1 MTRPPSAASCPTAS
15 HVGVAVA
22 ADAPLAA
29 SSARPSAPPSARE
42 TAPPNAASADAFAP
56 RHLWRHALLGSL
68 AAIAAFALS
77 AIGLHGN
84 VLAVAVI
91 VLLCLSYW
99 ATGWLPDFLVSLLLM
114 FLLATGTS
122 LGANVVFSGFTS
134 SAFWLVFSGAVI
146 GMALNVT
153 GLGERVAS
161 RLAEHCGHAYGAA
174 LAGFVAIAFLLGIAM
189 PSTLGRIAIL
199 TPIVLSFCD
208 RVGLAPGRPGRTG
221 LLLATALASCEL
233 STAILPANLPNL
245 VMAGTAETVLGL
257 RLGYGEYAI
266 ALVPTLALVRG
277 VVLVIVAMR
286 LFPDQLSS
294 AALANADNA
303 VSSSIRTPLH
313 SSEWRL
319 LAALAAMLGLW
330 LTEPWHHVA
339 AGWVGLGVALACLGP
354 LRLVNPDAF
363 LQQVKLAPLW
373 FVAAIIG
380 LTAAVDHAG
389 LANVLQPALARL
401 DLAQMPTLT
410 AYLVLVALSIAL
422 TFLVTSNAAP
432 ALYTPMLPMLAAGA
446 PLGVKAILLTQA
458 VGISTIALPYQAPPL
473 VLAMA
478 LAGIGIRDATKFC
491 VTTALFS
498 LVTVVPLT
506 ALWWHGIGFAAMF

>member
-1 MTRPPSAASCPTAS
+1 MPSASPSSPAPAPI
-15 HVGVAVA
+15 A
-22 ADAPLAA
+22 A
-29 SSARPSAPPSARE
+29 APP
-42 TAPPNAASADAFAP
+42 ADTFAP
-56 RHLWRHALLGSL
+56 GRLWRHAGLTGISACAGL
-68 AAIAAFALS
+68 ALHAA
-77 AIGLHGN
+77 GLRGDT
-84 VLAVAVI
+84 LAVAVI
-91 VLLCLSYW
+91 VLFCLSYW
-99 ATGWLPDFLVSLLLM
+99 ATGWLPDFLVSLMLM
-114 FLLATGTS
+114 FLLATCTS

-146 GMALNVT
+146 GMALGVT

-161 RLAEHCGHAYGAA
+161 RLADHCGHAYGIA
-174 LAGFVAIAFLLGIAM
+174 LTGFVAIAFVLGIVM

-199 TPIVLSFCD
+199 TPIVLSFCE
-208 RVGLAPGRPGRTG
+208 RVGLTPGRPGRTG

-266 ALVPTLALVRG
+266 ALVPVLAVVRG

-286 LFPDQLSS
+286 LFPDRL
-294 AALANADNA
+294 
-303 VSSSIRTPLH
+303 TPLVETPTIDDVH
-313 SSEWRL
+313 KSMRPDEWRL
-319 LAALAAMLGLW
+319 LAALALMLGLW
-330 LTEPWHHVA
+330 LTEPWHHIA
-339 AGWVGLGVALACLGP
+339 AGWVGLGIALLCLGP

-363 LQQVKLAPLW
+363 LKQVKLAPLW

-389 LANVLQPALARL
+389 LANALRPMLSRL
-401 DLAQMPTLT
+401 DLAQMSTAS
-410 AYLVLVALSIAL
+410 AYLVLVALSVAL

-432 ALYTPMLPMLAAGA
+432 ALYTPLVPALALGA
-446 PLGVKAILLTQA
+446 PLGVKVVLLTQA

-478 LAGIGIRDATKFC
+478 LAGIGIRDATRYC
-491 VTTALFS
+491 VATALVA

-506 ALWWHGIGFAAMF
+506 PLWWRLIGLLHLH

>member
-1 MTRPPSAASCPTAS
+1 MPSASPS
-15 HVGVAVA
+15 
-22 ADAPLAA
+22 
-29 SSARPSAPPSARE
+29 SSATSTTSGPS
-42 TAPPNAASADAFAP
+42 NAASGSVQTG
-56 RHLWRHALLGSL
+56 RLWHHALLAGIS
-68 AAIAAFALS
+68 AAAGVALYAA
-77 AIGLHGN
+77 GLRGDT
-84 VLAVAVI
+84 LAVAVI

-146 GMALNVT
+146 GMALSVT

-161 RLAEHCGHAYGAA
+161 RLADHCGHAYGLA
-174 LAGFVAIAFLLGIAM
+174 LTGFVAIAFALGIVM

-199 TPIVLSFCD
+199 TPIVLSFCE
-208 RVGLAPGRPGRTG
+208 RVGLTPGRPGRNG
-221 LLLATALASCEL
+221 LTLATALASCEL

-266 ALVPTLALVRG
+266 ALVPVLAVVRG
-277 VVLVIVAMR
+277 IVLVVVAMR
-286 LFPDQLSS
+286 LFPDRLTALDSATAAS
-294 AALANADNA
+294 AAAPHASMRAD
-303 VSSSIRTPLH
+303 
-313 SSEWRL
+313 EKRL
-319 LAALAAMLGLW
+319 LAALALMLVLW

-339 AGWVGLGVALACLGP
+339 AGWVGLGIALLCLGP

-363 LQQVKLAPLW
+363 LKQVKLAPLW

-389 LANVLQPALARL
+389 LASALRPALSRL
-401 DLAQMPTLT
+401 DLAQMSTMS
-410 AYLVLVALSIAL
+410 AYLVLVALSLAM

-432 ALYTPMLPMLAAGA
+432 ALYTPLVPALALGA
-446 PLGVKAILLTQA
+446 PLGVKAVLLTQA

-478 LAGIGIRDATKFC
+478 LAGIGIRDATRYC
-491 VTTALFS
+491 LATALVA

-506 ALWWHGIGFAAMF
+506 ALWWQVIGLLSLR

>member
-1 MTRPPSAASCPTAS
+1 MPSASPSPSATSPPS
-15 HVGVAVA
+15 G
-22 ADAPLAA
+22 
-29 SSARPSAPPSARE
+29 PS
-42 TAPPNAASADAFAP
+42 NAASGSAQTG
-56 RHLWRHALLGSL
+56 RLWHHALLAGIST
-68 AAIAAFALS
+68 AAGVALYAA
-77 AIGLHGN
+77 GLRGDT
-84 VLAVAVI
+84 LAVAVI

-114 FLLATGTS
+114 FLLATCTS

-146 GMALNVT
+146 GMALSVT
-153 GLGERVAS
+153 GLGERVAA
-161 RLAEHCGHAYGAA
+161 RLANHCGHAYGLA
-174 LAGFVAIAFLLGIAM
+174 LTGFVAIAFALGIVM

-199 TPIVLSFCD
+199 TPIVLSFCE
-208 RVGLAPGRPGRTG
+208 RVGLTSGRAGRNG
-221 LLLATALASCEL
+221 LMLATALASCEL

-266 ALVPTLALVRG
+266 ALVPVLAVVRG
-277 VVLVIVAMR
+277 IVLVVVAMR
-286 LFPDQLSS
+286 LFPDRLTTLDS
-294 AALANADNA
+294 APPASVMAPHASMRAD
-303 VSSSIRTPLH
+303 
-313 SSEWRL
+313 EKRL
-319 LAALAAMLGLW
+319 LAALALMLALW

-339 AGWVGLGVALACLGP
+339 AGWVGLGIALLCLGP

-363 LQQVKLAPLW
+363 LKQVKLAPLW

-389 LANVLQPALARL
+389 LASALRPALSRL
-401 DLAQMPTLT
+401 DLAQMSTMS
-410 AYLVLVALSIAL
+410 AYLVLVALSLAM

-432 ALYTPMLPMLAAGA
+432 ALYTPLVPALALGA
-446 PLGVKAILLTQA
+446 PLGVKAVLLTQA

-478 LAGIGIRDATKFC
+478 LAGIGIRDATRYC
-491 VTTALFS
+491 VVTALVA

-506 ALWWHGIGFAAMF
+506 ALWWQVIGLLSLR

>member
-1 MTRPPSAASCPTAS
+1 MPTVNPSSSACAPVATAT
-15 HVGVAVA
+15 A
-22 ADAPLAA
+22 AD
-29 SSARPSAPPSARE
+29 
-42 TAPPNAASADAFAP
+42 TFAP
-56 RHLWRHALLGSL
+56 RHLWRHALLAGIS
-68 AAIAAFALS
+68 AAAGLGLYAA
-77 AIGLHGN
+77 GLRGDT
-84 VLAVAVI
+84 LGVAVI
-91 VLLCLSYW
+91 VLFCLSYW
-99 ATGWLPDFLVSLLLM
+99 ATGWLPDFLVSLVLM
-114 FLLATGTS
+114 FLLATCTS
-122 LGANVVFSGFTS
+122 LGASVVFSGFTS

-146 GMALNVT
+146 GMALGVT

-161 RLAEHCGHAYGAA
+161 RLADHCGHAYGIA
-174 LAGFVAIAFLLGIAM
+174 LAGFVTIAFVLGIVM

-199 TPIVLSFCD
+199 TPIVLSFCE
-208 RVGLAPGRPGRTG
+208 RIGLTRGRPGRTG

-266 ALVPTLALVRG
+266 ALVPVLALVRG
-277 VVLVIVAMR
+277 AVLVVVAMR
-286 LFPDQLSS
+286 LFPDRL
-294 AALANADNA
+294 
-303 VSSSIRTPLH
+303 TPLAGATMLDNVDTVNNAPTAMRPA
-313 SSEWRL
+313 EWRL
-319 LAALAAMLGLW
+319 LAALALMLGLW
-330 LTEPWHHVA
+330 LTQPWHHIA
-339 AGWVGLGVALACLGP
+339 AGWVGLGVALLCLGP

-363 LQQVKLAPLW
+363 LKQVKLAPLW

-389 LANVLQPALARL
+389 LANALHPVLSRL
-401 DLAQMPTLT
+401 DLAQMPGAS
-410 AYLVLVALSIAL
+410 AYLVLVALSVAL

-432 ALYTPMLPMLAAGA
+432 ALYTPLVPTLALGA

-478 LAGIGIRDATKFC
+478 LAGIGIRDATRYC
-491 VTTALFS
+491 VASALIA

-506 ALWWHGIGFAAMF
+506 ALWWQLIGLLRLH

>member
-1 MTRPPSAASCPTAS
+1 MSSSGAFPP
-15 HVGVAVA
+15 G
-22 ADAPLAA
+22 
-29 SSARPSAPPSARE
+29 R
-42 TAPPNAASADAFAP
+42 
-56 RHLWRHALLGSL
+56 LWRHALLGGLCAAAGLGLL
-68 AAIAAFALS
+68 AA
-77 AIGLHGN
+77 GLHGDA
-84 VLAVAVI
+84 LAVAVI

-114 FLLATGTS
+114 FLLAAGTS

-146 GMALNVT
+146 GMGLRVT

-161 RLAEHCGHAYGAA
+161 RLADHCGHAYGLA
-174 LAGFVAIAFLLGIAM
+174 LAGFVAIAFALGIVM

-199 TPIVLSFCD
+199 TPIVLSFCE
-208 RVGLAPGRPGRTG
+208 RVGLTQGRPGRQG
-221 LLLATALASCEL
+221 LMLATALASCEL

-266 ALVPTLALVRG
+266 ALVPTLAIVRG
-277 VVLVIVAMR
+277 VVLVVVAQR
-286 LFPDQLSS
+286 LFPDR
-294 AALANADNA
+294 LASRDIAHISRVAMPGTPMRADE
-303 VSSSIRTPLH
+303 R
-313 SSEWRL
+313 RL
-319 LAALAAMLGLW
+319 LAALALMLALW

-339 AGWVGLGVALACLGP
+339 AGWAGLGIALLCLGP

-363 LQQVKLAPLW
+363 LAQVKLAPLW

-380 LTAAVDHAG
+380 LTAAVEHAG
-389 LANVLQPALARL
+389 LADALRPLLARL
-401 DLAQMPTLT
+401 DLAQLSAMP
-410 AYLVLVALSIAL
+410 AYLTLVALSIAL

-432 ALYTPMLPMLAAGA
+432 ALFTPLVPALAVGA
-446 PLGVKAILLTQA
+446 PFGVKAVLLTQA

-478 LAGIGIRDATKFC
+478 LAGIGIRDATRYC
-491 VTTALFS
+491 LATACMAL
-498 LVTVVPLT
+498 LTVVPLT
-506 ALWWHGIGFAAMF
+506 ALWWHAIGILRIF

>member
-1 MTRPPSAASCPTAS
+1 MPTVNPS
-15 HVGVAVA
+15 
-22 ADAPLAA
+22 
-29 SSARPSAPPSARE
+29 SSARAPVA
-42 TAPPNAASADAFAP
+42 TATAADTFAP
-56 RHLWRHALLGSL
+56 RHLWRHALLAGIS
-68 AAIAAFALS
+68 AAAGLGLYAA
-77 AIGLHGN
+77 GLRGDT
-84 VLAVAVI
+84 LAVAVI
-91 VLLCLSYW
+91 VLFCLGYW
-99 ATGWLPDFLVSLLLM
+99 ATGWLPDFLVSLVLM
-114 FLLATGTS
+114 FLLATCTS

-146 GMALNVT
+146 GMALGVT

-161 RLAEHCGHAYGAA
+161 RLADHCGHAYGVA
-174 LAGFVAIAFLLGIAM
+174 LAGFVAIAFILGIVM

-199 TPIVLSFCD
+199 TPIVLSFCE
-208 RVGLAPGRPGRTG
+208 RIGLTRGRPGRTG

-266 ALVPTLALVRG
+266 ALVPVLALVRG
-277 VVLVIVAMR
+277 VVLVVVATR
-286 LFPDQLSS
+286 LFPDRLTL
-294 AALANADNA
+294 LAEATTLDNVDSVNNAP
-303 VSSSIRTPLH
+303 TPMRPG
-313 SSEWRL
+313 EWRL
-319 LAALAAMLGLW
+319 LAALALMLGLW
-330 LTEPWHHVA
+330 LTEPWHHIA
-339 AGWVGLGVALACLGP
+339 AGWVGLGVALLCLGP

-363 LQQVKLAPLW
+363 LKQVKLAPLW

-389 LANVLQPALARL
+389 LANTLRPVLSRL
-401 DLAQMPTLT
+401 DLAQMSSAS
-410 AYLVLVALSIAL
+410 AYLVLVALSVAL

-432 ALYTPMLPMLAAGA
+432 ALYTPLVPALALGA
-446 PLGVKAILLTQA
+446 PLGVKAVLLTQA

-478 LAGIGIRDATKFC
+478 LAGIGIRDATRYC
-491 VTTALFS
+491 VASALIA

-506 ALWWHGIGFAAMF
+506 ALWWQLIGLLRLH